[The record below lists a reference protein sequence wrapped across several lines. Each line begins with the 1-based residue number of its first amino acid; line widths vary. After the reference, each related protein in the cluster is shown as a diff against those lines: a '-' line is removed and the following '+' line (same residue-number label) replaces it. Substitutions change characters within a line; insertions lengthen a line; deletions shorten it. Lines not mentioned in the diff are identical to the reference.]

1 MTKRLL
7 MGLILVMTA
16 TAAMAEWTRVD
27 SSDEFILYVDRATI
41 IRNGHLVKMWGLS
54 DFKRV
59 QTVSGYSYLSEK
71 TELEIDCK
79 EVRLRMVAF
88 TWFDEQMGNGKVVNL
103 SGGGGKW
110 DPIHPDSIGE
120 TLWEIACGKK

>member
-1 MTKRLL
+1 MKRLL
-7 MGLILVMTA
+7 MGLLLVVTA
-16 TAAMAEWTRVD
+16 GAASAEWTLEDFSV
-27 SSDEFILYVDRATI
+27 ELIQYVDRASI
-41 IRNGHLVKMWGLS
+41 RRNGNLVKMWGLS

-88 TWFDEQMGNGKVVNL
+88 TWFAEQMGNGKVVYAN
-103 SGGGGKW
+103 SDPRKW
-110 DPIHPDSIGE
+110 SPIQPGSVRE
-120 TLWEIACGKK
+120 TQWKIACGKK